1 MLCKGWNLRVHRE
14 FSVSIRWN
22 TMANAFG
29 SSCAYHTRQ
38 TQCWAESSQLIRTGR
53 EQFLLQEESR
63 ATPNTRATLGFFFS
77 FGMIINLWQIPQIH
91 AAQSRLTRKKKQLS
105 QWRNVPQRFT
115 RFPVFFEF
123 GNYILFH
130 AVCTLLSRWKHAGL
144 GSVCV
149 NTCACAQE
157 RKVQDGSAMG
167 WSCALLPRGFGVKH
181 FWDLLNLTDFS
192 FSAVDFKEIPADW
205 NADSGL
211 LDVWAPGSLVVFMNG
226 SESKYLRAPGN
237 SCWQKWGVA
246 SQQDSC

>member
-91 AAQSRLTRKKKQLS
+91 AAQSRLTRKKNSSVNGETFLKDLQGFLCFLNSAITFYSMQFALCS
-105 QWRNVPQRFT
+105 QGGNTQVWDLCVWTHVPVLRKGKCKTDQPWAGPAHF
-115 RFPVFFEF
+115 
-123 GNYILFH
+123 
-130 AVCTLLSRWKHAGL
+130 SREAL
-144 GSVCV
+144 GS
-149 NTCACAQE
+149 NTSEISLISLTCPS
-157 RKVQDGSAMG
+157 V
-167 WSCALLPRGFGVKH
+167 LLTSKKSPLTEMQIQVSWMFGHPVH
-181 FWDLLNLTDFS
+181 
-192 FSAVDFKEIPADW
+192 
-205 NADSGL
+205 
-211 LDVWAPGSLVVFMNG
+211 
-226 SESKYLRAPGN
+226 
-237 SCWQKWGVA
+237 
-246 SQQDSC
+246 